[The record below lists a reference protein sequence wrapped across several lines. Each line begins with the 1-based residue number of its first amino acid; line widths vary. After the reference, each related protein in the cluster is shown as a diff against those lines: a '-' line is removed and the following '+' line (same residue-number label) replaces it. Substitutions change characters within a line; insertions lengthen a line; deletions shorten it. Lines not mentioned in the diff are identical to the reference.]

1 MKMNARL
8 VVVKI
13 MAYAFML
20 AAIMCAIFV
29 VLGNI
34 GAMEWGA
41 EILPGVAR
49 AIVGT
54 VGTVVLGKIAY
65 ALLEV

>member
-8 VVVKI
+8 VFVKI

-20 AAIMCAIFV
+20 SAIMCAIFV
-29 VLGNI
+29 VLGSI

-49 AIVGT
+49 AIVGM